1 MPGYSLD
8 DSACGH
14 PSQWSVSSVRDSRTI
29 RRTGAAMAA
38 TSRPWYLRV
47 FRQGMVDDA

>member
-1 MPGYSLD
+1 LD
-8 DSACGH
+8 DRAWGQ
-14 PSQWSVSSVRDSRTI
+14 PSQWRVSSVRDRSTI

-47 FRQGMVDDA
+47 LRQGIVEDA